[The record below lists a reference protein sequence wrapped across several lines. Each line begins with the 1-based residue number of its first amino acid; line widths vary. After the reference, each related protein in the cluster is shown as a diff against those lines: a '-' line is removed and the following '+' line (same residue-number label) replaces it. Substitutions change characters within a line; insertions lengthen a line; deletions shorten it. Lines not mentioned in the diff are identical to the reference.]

1 MLLVMIQSVLD
12 VKDETPLPKSTGPQ
26 SAFDRSIL
34 ILTPQRALKF
44 TAVSRERH
52 YIWLTALSFLSHSSR
67 GMDDLASPPPVPQQ
81 DFKPP
86 AVTTEPQSTL
96 RRTPVRDS
104 IRVAKSRSRPNMG
117 PHSFSSPIATVEQK
131 IIQDTLMA
139 WGDRDPDAEDA
150 AEPPQVPRM
159 AAHARKRSSTGP
171 RAVPLSAFHNYPA
184 GTTAMTSSYSLQ
196 APTSRD
202 KYDRFAP
209 RSRETTG
216 FGPSAAHAPM
226 ISRRVTDPSRD
237 SYIPPPPIVPDNFF
251 DPAGTMRMEAFVVN
265 DGEHHMPDYR
275 AVEPTIRGKKES
287 RSYRTRQGRKKDL
300 SYWGVAE
307 ATGGSGQ
314 TEGGGRMKGEDPFMG
329 F

>member
-1 MLLVMIQSVLD
+1 MIQSVLD
-12 VKDETPLPKSTGPQ
+12 VKDDTPLPKNAGPQ
-26 SAFDRSIL
+26 AAFDRSIL

-81 DFKPP
+81 EYQPP
-86 AVTTEPQSTL
+86 LLTTEPQSSF

-104 IRVAKSRSRPNMG
+104 IRVAKSRSRPSMG

-131 IIQDTLMA
+131 IIQDTLNA
-139 WGDRDPDAEDA
+139 WNDREADTEEA
-150 AEPPQVPRM
+150 AEPPQVPRV

-171 RAVPLSAFHNYPA
+171 RQVPLSAFHNYPA
-184 GTTAMTSSYSLQ
+184 NTAAVTSSFSLQ

-209 RSRETTG
+209 RSREAIG
-216 FGPSAAHAPM
+216 FGPSIAHAP
-226 ISRRVTDPSRD
+226 ITRRVTDTNRD
-237 SYIPPPPIVPDNFF
+237 SYIPPPPVVPDNFF
-251 DPAGTMRMEAFVVN
+251 DPAGTMRMEAFIVN
-265 DGEHHMPDYR
+265 NGEDHIPDYR
-275 AVEPTIRGKKES
+275 VAEPPTKGKKES

-314 TEGGGRMKGEDPFMG
+314 MDRGGRVRDEDPFMG